1 MVSIRLKLIES
12 FKRLSGPQK
21 FLLILLASPLLVAV
35 ALLALGVSNVIA
47 AIFALP
53 IIGFAVSRNSM
64 RTNKRSSDKKVYV
77 LFAFSL
83 VATVTLLL
91 FLRQPQFRTDWEGGN
106 PLDDLIMLL
115 WLSTMVALTATWYL
129 AGWVGHRFVM
139 NLRARRDDSE
149 KQNRVTAP
157 E

>member
-1 MVSIRLKLIES
+1 VSIVLKLIEN

-21 FLLILLASPLLVAV
+21 FWLIAISSPLLIA
-35 ALLALGVSNVIA
+35 AGLLFLGLSNFIA

-53 IIGFAVSRNSM
+53 IIGWAVSRNSW
-64 RTNKRSSDKKVYV
+64 RAGKRSSDKKVYFS
-77 LFAFSL
+77 FALSV
-83 VATVTLLL
+83 VATVVVLLV
-91 FLRQPQFRTDWEGGN
+91 LRQPQFRTDWEGGN

-115 WLSTMVALTATWYL
+115 WLSTLIALTATWYL

-139 NLRARRDDSE
+139 IRRE
-149 KQNRVTAP
+149 RKNRVAAP